1 LSATPRVSALAP
13 FRVRSYRFQ
22 WPADLATSWAFEME
36 ALILGWYVLV
46 ETGSVLMLT
55 LFASLQYTGTLLAP
69 MFGVVG
75 HRIGT
80 KRLICGMR
88 ATYTTLATTLMTLA
102 FTGILSPVYV
112 FIVAAL
118 MGIVRPSDLVM
129 RYALIGETL
138 PATQLVGATGVSR
151 TTQDSARIAGALTG
165 AGLVAALGIGP
176 AYLAIAGLYAT
187 SLLLTLNVAG
197 KRPVPHPAGD
207 TTGVSTVPHP
217 RASVWRDLKDGIA
230 RVWNTPQLL
239 AAMYL
244 AFLVNV
250 TAFPLVNALLPYVA
264 KEIYRTDQ
272 TGLGYLVASW
282 ASGALLASITLSRI
296 GHAIRP
302 GRTMLVSCAV
312 WYAMIVV
319 FAQMR
324 SPAGGSMA
332 LMLAGFAQS
341 LGMISMSAMLL
352 RTAGDEFRSR
362 VMGIRMLAVYGLPIG
377 LLISGPLI
385 GSFGYPATAMLYCAI
400 GLAITLLIAVRW
412 RAHLWRLEAPANTR

>member
-1 LSATPRVSALAP
+1 
-13 FRVRSYRFQ
+13 
-22 WPADLATSWAFEME
+22 ME
-36 ALILGWYVLV
+36 GLILGWYVLV
-46 ETGSVLMLT
+46 ETGSVLLLT

-80 KRLICGMR
+80 KKLLCAMR
-88 ATYTTLATTLMTLA
+88 ATYTTLAATLMTLA
-102 FTGILSPVYV
+102 FTGLLAPAYV

-129 RYALIGETL
+129 RYALIGETM
-138 PATQLVGATGVSR
+138 PATRLMGATSVSR

-176 AYLAIAGLYAT
+176 AYVVIASLYAT
-187 SLLLTLNVAG
+187 SLLLTFNVAG
-197 KRPVPHPAGD
+197 KRPARHPPEGAAAAE
-207 TTGVSTVPHP
+207 THAQP
-217 RASVWRDLKDGIA
+217 RTSAWHDLKDGVA
-230 RVWNTPQLL
+230 HVWTTPQLR

-282 ASGALLASITLSRI
+282 AFGALLGSLTLTRI

-302 GRTMLVSCAV
+302 ARTMVVSCAA

-319 FAQMR
+319 FAQMQG
-324 SPAGGSMA
+324 PAGGSVA

-352 RTAGDEFRSR
+352 RTADAQFRSR

-377 LLISGPLI
+377 LLISGPLV
-385 GSFGYPATAMLYCAI
+385 GGLGYPTTAMLYCAA
-400 GLAITLLIAVRW
+400 GLAFVLVIVVRW
-412 RAHLWRLEAPANTR
+412 RDHLWRPEATGNSR